1 MPSYRYTP
9 EFPCIYP
16 NRALEV
22 NPGDVVEWDEAPAD
36 GRWEPVDG
44 EATEHGESDNF
55 PDEQAKAE
63 LESTTAPPV
72 EEPAAEQQPKKTT
85 RRAAQNT
92 EE

>member
-9 EFPCIYP
+9 EYSCTYTE
-16 NRALEV
+16 RALEV
-22 NPGDVVEWDEAPAD
+22 NPGDVVEWDEPPAD

-44 EATEHGESDNF
+44 AEHGESDNF

-63 LESTTAPPV
+63 LESATTPPA

>member
-1 MPSYRYTP
+1 MPKFRYTP
-9 EFPCIYP
+9 EFSCTYTD
-16 NRALEV
+16 RALEV

-36 GRWEPVDG
+36 GRWEPVDSETAG
-44 EATEHGESDNF
+44 DTDNF

-63 LESTTAPPV
+63 VTEAQQPVDERPP
-72 EEPAAEQQPKKTT
+72 AEQQAKKTT